1 MTEQTVVANH
11 PQLQDYTLSVD
22 EAARVLE
29 LPREEVMRAVRSGS
43 LPSVTVGGVTAE
55 YRLLPEDVLAF
66 LMRGRAPDG
75 TAQMDQAAGQVS
87 STEESG
93 TAAPENSPVEGGD
106 DPTDLALLD
115 DTNALLRS
123 LIEQLTES
131 LSMVNQRLADE
142 NVRLR
147 ALVTA
152 QADGL
157 SQHREEHVRLQE
169 QLAALPETVDGLQ
182 ARLEAVQLQV
192 DEMRALQA
200 RESEDAYRAALVGL
214 RRRPWWAHIPDFY

>member
-1 MTEQTVVANH
+1 MTEQTVVANP

-43 LPSVTVGGVTAE
+43 LPSVTVGGITAE

-66 LMRGRAPDG
+66 LMRGRAPDVPG
-75 TAQMDQAAGQVS
+75 PTDQAAGQEPSTAGNSATNPES
-87 STEESG
+87 SSVDGADE
-93 TAAPENSPVEGGD
+93 AR
-106 DPTDLALLD
+106 DLALLD
-115 DTNALLRS
+115 DTNELLRS

-131 LSMVNQRLADE
+131 LSTVNQRLADE

-147 ALVTA
+147 ALVTE

-169 QLAALPETVDGLQ
+169 QLAALPATVDGLQ
-182 ARLEAVQLQV
+182 ARLEAVQQQV

-214 RRRPWWAHIPDFY
+214 RRRPWWVHIPDLY